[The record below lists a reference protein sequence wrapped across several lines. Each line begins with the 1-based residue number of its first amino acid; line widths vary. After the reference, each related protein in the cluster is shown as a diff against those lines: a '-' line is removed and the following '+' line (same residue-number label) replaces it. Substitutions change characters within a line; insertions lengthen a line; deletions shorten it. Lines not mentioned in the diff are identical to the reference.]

1 MPTAADYRPIRAG
14 YWTFW
19 TLQGGADTKM
29 IESLA
34 AIADRQPYSKHP
46 QTLPFGW
53 PQAGTTNQ
61 FFIKLF
67 HRRRGAA
74 KLKDLLRET
83 KARRFWRQGIALSAA
98 GFKVPQTVVFGEKR
112 RWGLPERSLVV
123 TGKIEGQPV
132 PLYLASLTSSHEMRT
147 QVKSKRRALFQ
158 LGQLVRRF
166 HDLGFVHGDLVA
178 TNIFVAV
185 QSADSPDFYFMDNDR
200 TQRYPAWLTGHL
212 RKRNLVQLNR
222 MPLAHITL
230 QDRMR
235 FLRSYL
241 RVARLGSAQR
251 DFALW
256 LELKT
261 RQRRHEVD
269 RVDSS
274 VSFRRLM
281 AWRDPTALPPRS

>member
-1 MPTAADYRPIRAG
+1 MPTAVDYRPVRVG
-14 YWTFW
+14 QWVFW
-19 TLQGGADTKM
+19 TLKGALAHVM
-29 IESLA
+29 LEALA
-34 AIADRQPYSKHP
+34 AIGDRQPYSRHP
-46 QTLPFGW
+46 QTLPFAW
-53 PQAGTTNQ
+53 PSELTTGE
-61 FFIKLF
+61 FFVKVF

-74 KLKDLLRET
+74 KLKDLLRQT
-83 KARRFWRQGIALSAA
+83 KARRFWRQGMALTAA
-98 GFKVPQTVVFGEKR
+98 GFNVPQTVVFGEKR
-112 RWGLPERSLVV
+112 RWGLSERSLVL
-123 TGKIEGQPV
+123 TEKIEGQSV
-132 PLYLASLTSSHEMRT
+132 PLYLASLTGSHAMRT
-147 QVKSKRRALFQ
+147 QIQSKRRALFQ

-200 TQRYPAWLTGHL
+200 TQRYPAWLTVHL

-235 FLRSYL
+235 FLRSYMK
-241 RVARLGSAQR
+241 VARLGSAQR

-261 RQRRHEVD
+261 RQRRHQVD
-269 RVDSS
+269 HVDSS
-274 VSFRRLM
+274 VSFRKLM
-281 AWRDPTALPPRS
+281 AWQDPTALPPRP